1 MLNRFI
7 LAVSLAA
14 SLPFAQP
21 ARADDPPADTTLAH
35 DQAKAMSETVKHD
48 VKVVAEAAKDGA
60 KHATVTAKAVAHEV
74 AVTTKE
80 GAQEVAATAKRGA
93 ERARAAV
100 NGEKTPDP
108 PPKAAEKAP
117 ATQAP
122 PAP

>member
-1 MLNRFI
+1 
-7 LAVSLAA
+7 
-14 SLPFAQP
+14 
-21 ARADDPPADTTLAH
+21 
-35 DQAKAMSETVKHD
+35 
-48 VKVVAEAAKDGA
+48 VVAEAAKDGA

-100 NGEKTPDP
+100 NGSKTPSVN
-108 PPKAAEKAP
+108 PKAAEKAP
-117 ATQAP
+117 ASQAP